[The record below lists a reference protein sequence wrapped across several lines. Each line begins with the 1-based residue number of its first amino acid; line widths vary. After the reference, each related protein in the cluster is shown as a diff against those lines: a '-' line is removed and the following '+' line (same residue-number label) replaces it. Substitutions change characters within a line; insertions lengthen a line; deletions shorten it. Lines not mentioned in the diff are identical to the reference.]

1 MDRERASDRRC
12 YSFAL
17 AISFPSLL
25 RAFGSQGAFGWYA
38 AWCMSMFSPY
48 SSSTN
53 LTFLFTVGWTA
64 VLFTL
69 PETKALTL
77 EELDFVF
84 SVPTV
89 RHAKYQLKNA
99 IWHFRRYV
107 LFQKNLKPLPPLYE
121 IKDLVSS

>member
-1 MDRERASDRRC
+1 M
-12 YSFAL
+12 
-17 AISFPSLL
+17 LL
-25 RAFGSQGAFGWYA
+25 GAWV
-38 AWCMSMFSPY
+38 CIPIFSSIIFVVTP
-48 SSSTN
+48 
-53 LTFLFTVGWTA
+53 LLTVGWTA

-107 LFQKNLKPLPPLYE
+107 LFQRNLKPLVPLYE

>member
-1 MDRERASDRRC
+1 MVCGLVYWYVTIPLVLEPPVVTSD
-12 YSFAL
+12 FA
-17 AISFPSLL
+17 
-25 RAFGSQGAFGWYA
+25 
-38 AWCMSMFSPY
+38 
-48 SSSTN
+48 
-53 LTFLFTVGWTA
+53 VGWIA

-84 SVPTV
+84 SVPTT

-107 LFQKNLKPLPPLYE
+107 LFQRNLKPLAPLYE

>member
-1 MDRERASDRRC
+1 MVCCLVHE
-12 YSFAL
+12 YVFTGFL
-17 AISFPSLL
+17 SL
-25 RAFGSQGAFGWYA
+25 
-38 AWCMSMFSPY
+38 FSGVT
-48 SSSTN
+48 SLS
-53 LTFLFTVGWTA
+53 TVGWTA

-84 SVPTV
+84 SVSTA

-107 LFQKNLKPLPPLYE
+107 LFQRNLKPLVPLYE
-121 IKDLVSS
+121 TKDLVSS

>member
-1 MDRERASDRRC
+1 V
-12 YSFAL
+12 L

-25 RAFGSQGAFGWYA
+25 KAFKPQGAFGWYA
-38 AWCMSMFSPY
+38 AWCMSMY
-48 SSSTN
+48 SLHSFEIIGVITISA
-53 LTFLFTVGWTA
+53 VGWTA

-84 SVPTV
+84 SVSTI

-107 LFQKNLKPLPPLYE
+107 LFQRNLKPLAPLYE
-121 IKDLVSS
+121 IEDLVPS

>member
-1 MDRERASDRRC
+1 MVHEYVFIFC
-12 YSFAL
+12 
-17 AISFPSLL
+17 LL
-25 RAFGSQGAFGWYA
+25 GPPVTPLR
-38 AWCMSMFSPY
+38 
-48 SSSTN
+48 
-53 LTFLFTVGWTA
+53 TVGWTA

-99 IWHFRRYV
+99 VWNFRRYV
-107 LFQKNLKPLPPLYE
+107 LFQRNLKPLKPLYE
-121 IKDLVSS
+121 IQDLVSS

>member
-1 MDRERASDRRC
+1 MHE
-12 YSFAL
+12 YVFA
-17 AISFPSLL
+17 IFFPLSLDVT
-25 RAFGSQGAFGWYA
+25 
-38 AWCMSMFSPY
+38 SP
-48 SSSTN
+48 S
-53 LTFLFTVGWTA
+53 TVGWVA

-84 SVPTV
+84 SVSTV
-89 RHAKYQLKNA
+89 RHARYQLKNA

-107 LFQKNLKPLPPLYE
+107 LFQKNLKPLVPLYE